1 MKKILS
7 LAVIICIFFGAVHQG
22 FAAQSTADVS
32 ASDNLKKKAREDIL
46 AARKTDE
53 AGVEEYIIGQGD
65 ELSVSVYGEGDMAA
79 FSSDGQAIP
88 RVHVRVDG
96 RVSLKHVGD
105 VHAAGLTLTEL
116 ADYLK
121 VLYATIYDDPI
132 ITTVLLEGKSKQ
144 YTLMGK
150 VITPGIFPL
159 KNQVSLVQAIA
170 SSGGF
175 NEWASHD
182 VTVVREKIREADKRI
197 FSGNTLKFDYD
208 EFLRGKNLKR
218 NINIQPGDIVIVH

>member
-1 MKKILS
+1 MKKILP
-7 LAVIICIFFGAVHQG
+7 LVVVVCVMLGAVHQG

-32 ASDNLKKKAREDIL
+32 ASSKLKKKARADVL

-65 ELSVSVYGEGDMAA
+65 ELSISVYGEGDMAA
-79 FSSDGQAIP
+79 FSSDGQATP
-88 RVHVRVDG
+88 RVQVRVDG
-96 RVSLKHVGD
+96 RISLKHVGD
-105 VHAAGLTLTEL
+105 VHAEGLTLTEL

-144 YTLMGK
+144 YTIMGK

-159 KNQVSLVQAIA
+159 KSQVSLVQAIA

-182 VTVVREKIREADKRI
+182 ITVVRKKIRETDKQI

-208 EFLRGKNLKR
+208 AFLRGKNLKR
-218 NINIQPGDIVIVH
+218 NIDIRPGDIVIVH

>member
-1 MKKILS
+1 MKKLLS
-7 LAVIICIFFGAVHQG
+7 LVVVAFILFGPVYMC

-32 ASDNLKKKAREDIL
+32 ASAELKKKGRAEIL
-46 AARKTDE
+46 SARKTDE
-53 AGVEEYIIGQGD
+53 AGVDEYIVGQGD
-65 ELSVSVYGEGDMAA
+65 YLSVSVYGEGDMAA

-144 YTLMGK
+144 YTIMGK

-159 KNQVSLVQAIA
+159 KSQVSLVQAVA

-175 NEWASHD
+175 NEWASND
-182 VTVVREKIREADKRI
+182 ITVVREKIREADKRI

-208 EFLRGKNLKR
+208 EFLKGKNLKR
-218 NINIQPGDIVIVH
+218 NIYIQPGDIVIVH